1 MPNQRALWSGALKMF
16 LAHSFYTLLN
26 NDVLESRQK
35 LIHKVQRID
44 NFLFC
49 KLFIKTLSGEGFS
62 VFIFRPLCSDAAI
75 ARAKKSRAEKWR
87 GKFMHNKQALIRQFA
102 AILLLFVLISKACK

>member
-16 LAHSFYTLLN
+16 LARSLYTLLN

-44 NFLFC
+44 NFLFY
-49 KLFIKTLSGEGFS
+49 KLFIKTLSDEGFS
-62 VFIFRPLCSDAAI
+62 VFIFRPLCSGAAI
-75 ARAKKSRAEKWR
+75 ASSKKKNLERRSGAENLCTTSR
-87 GKFMHNKQALIRQFA
+87 H
-102 AILLLFVLISKACK
+102 